1 MGIMVSK
8 KDDVTDELT
17 RRINADLREK
27 MNASSKPV
35 GDKEDP
41 DYVEDSDYVRDLK
54 KTGKYSWIWIV
65 GNACGEAN
73 GSCQNDGG
81 EQITHLFSV

>member
-27 MNASSKPV
+27 MNALSKPV

-54 KTGKYSWIWIV
+54 KTGKYGWVWIV
-65 GNACGEAN
+65 GAVIVVAVLIIVGVAM
-73 GSCQNDGG
+73 GG
-81 EQITHLFSV
+81 QH

>member
-1 MGIMVSK
+1 MVSK

-65 GNACGEAN
+65 GVVIVVAVLIVVGIAM
-73 GSCQNDGG
+73 GG
-81 EQITHLFSV
+81 QH